1 LRLPSGS
8 LSSLNRRLLQDAR
21 RNAIHRT
28 PSTEHPH
35 KLTKRFVKELL
46 NPVRADGEV
55 YRILPGRQVP
65 NRDFLDFGD
74 VRPKSRE
81 SRRLRL
87 GTPEPTGA
95 CQLGIRAALRSG
107 TWLSGPRP
115 AGRQPLPRP
124 AQSAAAPP
132 MCWR

>member
-46 NPVRADGEV
+46 NPVRADRPV
-55 YRILPGRQVP
+55 YALSRQ
-65 NRDFLDFGD
+65 R
-74 VRPKSRE
+74 
-81 SRRLRL
+81 
-87 GTPEPTGA
+87 
-95 CQLGIRAALRSG
+95 QALSFM
-107 TWLSGPRP
+107 
-115 AGRQPLPRP
+115 ARQ
-124 AQSAAAPP
+124 SE
-132 MCWR
+132 